1 MLQFAPM
8 DPIERVKQIVLT
20 EVVGFEVDGIT
31 ILDAEF
37 RAPSFDDFEEG
48 EAIAVTL
55 ILTDPIDD
63 GPGWP
68 RTTAR
73 AIKKHAA
80 DAVARAQTGVF
91 AIYHFGAEH
100 PNYGYG
106 RVSRR

>member
-1 MLQFAPM
+1 MLQFAPI
-8 DPIERVKQIVLT
+8 DPIDRVKQIVLN

-37 RAPSFDDFEEG
+37 RAPAIPYFEEG

-55 ILTDPIDD
+55 VLTDPLDD

-68 RTTAR
+68 SQTAET
-73 AIKKHAA
+73 IIMHAS
-80 DAVARAQTGVF
+80 DTVSRAQTGVCPIF
-91 AIYHFGAEH
+91 HFGAEH

-106 RVSRR
+106 RVTRR

>member
-1 MLQFAPM
+1 MLQFAPI
-8 DPIERVKQIVLT
+8 DPIDRVKQIVLT

-37 RAPSFDDFEEG
+37 RAPSFDDYEEG
-48 EAIAVTL
+48 KEIVVKL
-55 ILTDPIDD
+55 ILTDPLDD

-68 RTTAR
+68 RATANAIIKYADDMVRR
-73 AIKKHAA
+73 A
-80 DAVARAQTGVF
+80 RTGVSV
-91 AIYHFGAEH
+91 IYLFGAEH